1 MGKRTISRRSF
12 VGAGSLSA
20 AALGMLLAGCG
31 TTQQQSGSS
40 NQTDA
45 AKSDSLVAKTA
56 YGPVKGTNEGGV
68 NIWYGVPYGKSPE
81 GELRWQ
87 APEEPESWT
96 EERDCTQPAQ
106 PALQY
111 TNNEVTGTEDCLNL
125 DVYATEG
132 ASKLPVLVY
141 IHGGNNQ
148 TGNAQ
153 EIPGKDLVVNNSCVY
168 VSLSYRLGLFG
179 FNCLPALGNDTGN
192 FTLLDIAATSRHSA
206 ETPRMSRYPASLLA
220 AAMSWPCS

>member
-1 MGKRTISRRSF
+1 MGKRTMSRRSF

-56 YGPVKGTNEGGV
+56 YGPVKSTNEDGV

-87 APEEPESWT
+87 APESWT

-111 TNNEVTGTEDCLNL
+111 TNNEVTGTEDCSTSMSMLQK
-125 DVYATEG
+125 AQ
-132 ASKLPVLVY
+132 ASCRSSS
-141 IHGGNNQ
+141 IS
-148 TGNAQ
+148 T
-153 EIPGKDLVVNNSCVY
+153 
-168 VSLSYRLGLFG
+168 
-179 FNCLPALGNDTGN
+179 
-192 FTLLDIAATSRHSA
+192 A
-206 ETPRMSRYPASLLA
+206 ETTRPEMRRRFPARILS
-220 AAMSWPCS
+220 